1 MDTESWGGGISRCAN
16 NSLFSSHFLCLFL
29 LQGPL
34 SRTTSDESNVTE
46 GESVASEAEMAEMER
61 ERAMERERKRVSKI
75 RESARAD
82 VDYHSQFN
90 SEHLHWDPL

>member
-34 SRTTSDESNVTE
+34 SRTTSE
-46 GESVASEAEMAEMER
+46 ER
-61 ERAMERERKRVSKI
+61 ERAMERERKWVSKI